1 MTQVDFYILNK
12 QSVQDQ
18 YLFTCR
24 VLEKAQ
30 QQGNRVLIQTDN
42 ENKAKELDQ
51 LIWAYNPNSF
61 LPHVLLNNSGE
72 LHRSP
77 IAIGWQQDPAHHDD
91 IIINLSSEMPSFY
104 SRFKRYIGIV
114 VQEDQVLA
122 QTRRHFKFLK
132 DRGYQINTHDL
143 RIR

>member
-12 QSVQDQ
+12 QSKQDQ
-18 YLFTCR
+18 YIFACR
-24 VLEKAQ
+24 LLEKAQ

-42 ENKAKELDQ
+42 EQSAKELDK
-51 LIWAYNPNSF
+51 LIWEFNPNAF
-61 LPHVLLNNSGE
+61 LPHTLLTDTQLVNQ
-72 LHRSP
+72 SP
-77 IAIGWQQDPAHHDD
+77 IAISWQETPAHHDD
-91 IIINLSSEMPSFY
+91 IIINLSQNMPSFY